1 MISLLFTSCMVSEIS
16 SKWSWS
22 GNVYL
27 RGQQGLENTEDV
39 EATMTTTSGKHLHT
53 SQTPNG
59 KNSPYRRFE
68 LNEEQYDIPVN
79 IRVNGLQGYS
89 TLWSGRTP
97 YHENPM
103 GGENDLWLNGALY
116 IQGQAFQQTFLNS
129 VGLIDVPFL
138 IDPENGDIQPF
149 VHLWG
154 QPLDPTQWGGAL
166 IEVLVLEADLSS
178 TILDTGLDD
187 ASQISNGIEND
198 IDWSLATSY
207 DILILEVTEE
217 GLILPLE
224 NPIPEDKEPSL
235 FFSFSLPS
243 GYTRIQVTTKDGNT
257 IISDYASLDGEVLS
271 AMYFSL

>member
-1 MISLLFTSCMVSEIS
+1 MIALFFISCIVNEPS
-16 SKWSWS
+16 SRWSWS

-39 EATMTTTSGKHLHT
+39 EATMTTTSGIHLHT
-53 SQTPNG
+53 AKTPNG
-59 KNSPYRRFE
+59 KDSPYRRFE
-68 LNEEQYDIPVN
+68 LNEEEYDIPVN

-97 YHENPM
+97 YHANPT

-154 QPLDPTQWGGAL
+154 QPLDSTQWGGAF
-166 IEVLVLEADLSS
+166 IEVLVVAADLST

-187 ASQISNGIEND
+187 ESQISND

-217 GLILPLE
+217 GVILPLE
-224 NPIPEDKEPSL
+224 NPIPENKEPSL

-243 GYTRIQVTTKDGNT
+243 GYTRIQVTTKDGTT
-257 IISDYASLDGEVLS
+257 IISDYASLDGDVLS